1 MKIQTGSIGRK
12 TARIAFTLPAC
23 TLFVSAS
30 KADDPTPPFI
40 DAYASFEDEN
50 DLTYKSDDRDSEIND
65 LYATVEPTLIMHFT
79 EGLSLTAHGV
89 LEPVRDPEA
98 GEDRYF
104 GDEGLYVQDLFLNY
118 DWENISVMGGK
129 FTPNFGRAWDI
140 APGVYGSDFAEDYEL
155 SERIG
160 VGASYAFESERFGK
174 HALSASTFFTDTSV
188 LSNSVITKRGRTSV
202 EDGGPGNT
210 EALESFAIAIDGGDF
225 PETLFGNTFPGESPV
240 KGLTYQLAFV
250 SQAAGDGSDSREN
263 GVVASVA
270 HQVPIGK
277 MVSLEP
283 LVEFA
288 YFMDA
293 DGVDGQ
299 DRYYATAGATALI
312 HENWNVALSYTR
324 RETMPSGGA
333 DIGDNLVQVSA
344 GCAFDFGVGV
354 DLGWRYAEEDDVK
367 SQTVG
372 LLLTYCLNCPDE

>member
-1 MKIQTGSIGRK
+1 MKIRTGSVGRQ
-12 TARIAFTLPAC
+12 TTRIVCALAAC
-23 TLFVSAS
+23 TVFVGVS
-30 KADDPTPPFI
+30 KADGRKPPFI
-40 DAYASFEDEN
+40 EAYASFEVEN
-50 DLTYKSDDRDSEIND
+50 DWTYKSDDRDSEIND
-65 LYATVEPTLIMHFT
+65 LYATIEPTLIMHFT
-79 EGLSLTAHGV
+79 DGLTLTAHGV

-98 GEDRYF
+98 RENRYF

-160 VGASYAFESERFGK
+160 VGASYAFETERFGK
-174 HALSASTFFTDTSV
+174 HTLSASTFFTDTSV
-188 LSNSVITKRGRTSV
+188 LSNSVITKRGRTRV

-250 SQAAGDGSDSREN
+250 SQAAGDGSNSREN

-270 HQVPIGK
+270 HQFPIGK

-283 LVEFA
+283 LAEFA

-344 GCAFDFGVGV
+344 GYAFDFGVGV
-354 DLGWRYAEEDDVK
+354 DLGWRYAEEADVE

-372 LLLTYCLNCPDE
+372 ILLIYCLNCPD